1 MIDTVSEL
9 SGASC
14 PGSKRQQRMKR
25 LPLCQKITN
34 FPNVP
39 FFSKSC
45 FHRFAPRD
53 TAKWTLKEHLQ
64 NGSSVEAFFE
74 SETHVT
80 SDEAPLA
87 PTTER
92 TRIDAVVGTELVE
105 VEEEVQ
111 GSPSSSTS
119 LTSSASTVFSSPL
132 YLLYYIPWLPS
143 LSYSPQWSLSSTYF
157 PWVG

>member
-1 MIDTVSEL
+1 M
-9 SGASC
+9 
-14 PGSKRQQRMKR
+14 
-25 LPLCQKITN
+25 
-34 FPNVP
+34 
-39 FFSKSC
+39 
-45 FHRFAPRD
+45 
-53 TAKWTLKEHLQ
+53 EHLQ

-80 SDEAPLA
+80 SDKAPLA
-87 PTTER
+87 TTTER
-92 TRIDAVVGTELVE
+92 TRIEAVVEPELVE
-105 VEEEVQ
+105 EEEEVQ